1 MLAERFVELAKAVGQ
16 DIVRED
22 LVQAFVQLLGDAEAE
37 VKTAAAGQIPGS
49 WGPHCADMRFYP
61 RISVR

>member
-22 LVQAFVQLLGDAEAE
+22 LVQAFVQLL
-37 VKTAAAGQIPGS
+37 AARQVDLGIHIDP
-49 WGPHCADMRFYP
+49 
-61 RISVR
+61 VRRRDLH